1 MIERYSTP
9 SSVPLL
15 PAASSSLLLLLST
28 ILILSSS
35 RTVSAASSVICPIAG
50 ETNVTTITDTFDPVA
65 RYSEISGLALSKE
78 QVSDLGHPIL
88 FGVSDIGGGARL
100 GIWDSGTGERL
111 LSLNIP
117 EPNNGTSIEREMADG
132 FISMGAYSFIT
143 SPLSHL
149 SNPWFTSQCV
159 HYYCISL
166 SIDWEAMAIGTCGN
180 TMEGS
185 CLYIADTGDNLARTS
200 KGEKTERMMPYRI
213 IKMQEPDWKMYSD
226 NMVIPAS
233 TIEVLEFDYL
243 DPSSP
248 TLVADSEAMFMDHTG
263 WGEGKSIGDIYVV
276 TKWDNRFTLTN
287 NRIFYIPLSA
297 WDNLDVTY
305 SPAAI
310 GGGNV
315 VLGRR
320 WTRADM
326 GIDGTLIA
334 LGDVNATS
342 LFTRCPGVSVEESLL
357 QATPCHT
364 WNNPVEGQMETF
376 TWTFDMSRNLQI
388 AEGTRQPMQWTT
400 MIYDA
405 ANAVTCPEINVG
417 APITPNPTGSP
428 VTPIPTVGNAT
439 EAPMMVVTLP
449 PSPAPSTAD
458 PTMGVTLPPSAAPLT
473 ADPTMSPQLSP
484 SPTVSFAPSGSLMPV
499 PPSRTTA
506 APYTTNSP
514 VVEDGGANITSEA
527 STPSPTDATRH
538 FGHDEPPGAKCR
550 Q

>member
-1 MIERYSTP
+1 
-9 SSVPLL
+9 
-15 PAASSSLLLLLST
+15 
-28 ILILSSS
+28 
-35 RTVSAASSVICPIAG
+35 
-50 ETNVTTITDTFDPVA
+50 
-65 RYSEISGLALSKE
+65 
-78 QVSDLGHPIL
+78 
-88 FGVSDIGGGARL
+88 
-100 GIWDSGTGERL
+100 
-111 LSLNIP
+111 
-117 EPNNGTSIEREMADG
+117 
-132 FISMGAYSFIT
+132 
-143 SPLSHL
+143 
-149 SNPWFTSQCV
+149 
-159 HYYCISL
+159 
-166 SIDWEAMAIGTCGN
+166 
-180 TMEGS
+180 MEGS

-200 KGEKTERMMPYRI
+200 KGEESERMMPYRI

-226 NMVIPAS
+226 DMVVPAS

-263 WGEGKSIGDIYVV
+263 WGEGKSIGDLYVV
-276 TKWDNRFTLTN
+276 TKWDNRVTQTN
-287 NRIFYIPLSA
+287 NRVFYIPLSA

-342 LFTRCPGVSVEESLL
+342 LFTRCPGVSVEQSLL

-388 AEGTRQPMQWTT
+388 AEGTQSPMQWTT
-400 MIYDA
+400 MIYDP
-405 ANAVTCPEINVG
+405 ANAVTCPEINVS
-417 APITPNPTGSP
+417 APITPNSTGSP
-428 VTPIPTVGNAT
+428 VTETPSPSVGNATDTPTDNAEPT

-458 PTMGVTLPPSAAPLT
+458 PTMNATLPPSSAAPST
-473 ADPTMSPQLSP
+473 ADPTMSPRPSP
-484 SPTVSFAPSGSLMPV
+484 SPTASFPPTGSLMPV

-506 APYTTNSP
+506 APNTTNSP
-514 VVEDGGANITSEA
+514 VVEGGGANITGEA
-527 STPSPTDATRH
+527 STPSPTDAIGTSATTSRRVQSVEMVVLLTTAL
-538 FGHDEPPGAKCR
+538 FFCFVL
-550 Q
+550 